1 MLKNL
6 AKKLLES
13 ALSVLPIAIVTI
25 AVALIFTDID
35 GLQLAS
41 FSIGAVFLIVGICL
55 FTLGADIAMLNIGR
69 EIGAYM
75 SKSRKMWFILL
86 ISFIMGVIITIAEPD
101 LTVLAKQIGSN
112 TIIYIVALSVGVFLV
127 VSMLRTFLKIKL
139 SYLLLALYGIVFI
152 LAIFAPKEFVPLS
165 FDSGGVTTGPITVPF
180 IMSLGIG
187 LASVRGGNSS
197 TEDSFGT
204 IALCSIG
211 PILAMLILSMTSVI
225 NYEETSS
232 NVLVIDS
239 FRDVVTSFLTT
250 IPHTMKEVAIALL
263 PIAVAFIVFQ
273 IFFIKLPKAKLLQII
288 IGFVYT
294 YLGLT
299 IFLTGVNAGFMP
311 MGSELGSQLAGSE
324 FKWLLVPL
332 GALIGALVML
342 AEPAVHVLNKQ
353 VEELTGG
360 AIKRSTMLVWLCIGV
375 SIAVALS
382 MVRVLTGISIWW
394 ILAPM
399 YGIALVLTFFVPTM
413 FTAIAFDSGGVAS
426 GPLTATFMLPLATG
440 ACAMLNGDILT
451 DAYGL
456 VAFVAL
462 APLVTIQLLGLIYTI
477 KLKLSKPTIKDTE
490 LQTKD
495 SEIVDFDII
504 NIDTEEINKEVDDN
518 GYDH

>member
-6 AKKLLES
+6 SKKLLES

-25 AVALIFTDID
+25 AVALIFTDVD
-35 GLQLAS
+35 GLSLAS
-41 FSIGAVFLIVGICL
+41 FSIGAVFLIIGICL
-55 FTLGADIAMLNIGR
+55 FTLGADIAMITIGR

-75 SKSRKMWFILL
+75 SKSRKMWFIILV
-86 ISFIMGVIITIAEPD
+86 SFVMGVIITIAEPD

-112 TIIYIVALSVGVFLV
+112 NIIYIVALSVGIFLV
-127 VSMLRTFLKIKL
+127 VSILRTFLKIKL
-139 SYLLLALYGIVFI
+139 AYLLLALYGVVFI
-152 LAIFAPKEFVPLS
+152 LAIFAPKEFVPIS

-197 TEDSFGT
+197 AEDSFGT

-211 PILAMLILSMTSVI
+211 PILAMLIFSLTGGIS
-225 NYEETSS
+225 YENSETT
-232 NVLVIDS
+232 LVVANNLGEVAIS
-239 FRDVVTSFLTT
+239 FFTA

-263 PIAVAFIVFQ
+263 PIAVAFVVFQ

-288 IGFVYT
+288 IGLVYT

-299 IFLTGVNAGFMP
+299 IFLTGVNVGFMP
-311 MGSELGSQLAGSE
+311 MGSELGAQLAGSE
-324 FKWLLVPL
+324 FKWFIVPL
-332 GALIGALVML
+332 GALIGALVIL

-360 AIKRSTMLVWLCIGV
+360 AIKRSTMMIWLCIGV
-375 SIAVALS
+375 SLAVAVS
-382 MVRVLTGISIWW
+382 MLRVITGMSIWW
-394 ILAPM
+394 ILGPM
-399 YGIALVLTFFVPTM
+399 YGIAIILTFFVPTM

-426 GPLTATFMLPLATG
+426 GPLTATFILPLAVG
-440 ACAMLNGDILT
+440 ACSTLNGNILT

-456 VAFVAL
+456 VGFVAL

-477 KLKLSKPTIKDTE
+477 KLKLNKTNIKASKASDNE
-490 LQTKD
+490 A
-495 SEIVDFDII
+495 EIVDFDII
-504 NIDTEEINKEVDDN
+504 DSKTEEINKEVVSDGN
-518 GYDH
+518 NH